1 MNAAS
6 SVPTRSPRLHSLD
19 ALRGLDMLII
29 LGLDALILLLA
40 SRNPGNGFLQEAARQ
55 MTHARWEGLHL
66 YDLVFPVFVFISG
79 ASMSFSL
86 AKYTGT
92 SIAPGLFHLW
102 KRAFGLAF
110 LGLLVN
116 GTLTWTESMR
126 YASVLG
132 LIGFSC
138 AIAGTCILL
147 CRRTGAVAS
156 AAGFILVLIT
166 LLQFTCGNFT
176 PDGSVNS
183 WVDRHWL
190 PGRLHGGVFDPE
202 GPLCVVSAS
211 ALCMGGWIAGKFLK
225 ESRLPPVRLC
235 TAMAGAG
242 LLLFCTARMLDGTY
256 PIIKSMWTGTFV
268 LAAAGISLTFLS
280 LFHLAVDVWNEGK
293 WAQWAFPLRVIGI
306 NALAAYL
313 IHSLL
318 NVHEL
323 NRRIFS
329 GMADLFPPFQPVF
342 LAVSLLLLQWLA
354 LLFLDRRR
362 LPFIKKRSND
372 QAADTPAMVAG
383 APRKNGYSPV
393 KRPANIISFP
403 QSPKRRNKAETSFFA
418 RFREKLCHPFRKE
431 AKHVPSMIVLRFPC
445 PIS

>member
-40 SRNPGNGFLQEAARQ
+40 SKNPENGFLQEAARQ

-190 PGRLHGGVFDPE
+190 PGRRVRLRPVHGRMDSGKVFERKPAPPHAPLHGNGRS
-202 GPLCVVSAS
+202 GPSPFLHRQD
-211 ALCMGGWIAGKFLK
+211 AG
-225 ESRLPPVRLC
+225 RHLP
-235 TAMAGAG
+235 
-242 LLLFCTARMLDGTY
+242 
-256 PIIKSMWTGTFV
+256 
-268 LAAAGISLTFLS
+268 
-280 LFHLAVDVWNEGK
+280 H
-293 WAQWAFPLRVIGI
+293 
-306 NALAAYL
+306 
-313 IHSLL
+313 H
-318 NVHEL
+318 
-323 NRRIFS
+323 
-329 GMADLFPPFQPVF
+329 
-342 LAVSLLLLQWLA
+342 
-354 LLFLDRRR
+354 
-362 LPFIKKRSND
+362 
-372 QAADTPAMVAG
+372 
-383 APRKNGYSPV
+383 
-393 KRPANIISFP
+393 
-403 QSPKRRNKAETSFFA
+403 
-418 RFREKLCHPFRKE
+418 
-431 AKHVPSMIVLRFPC
+431 
-445 PIS
+445 

>member
-1 MNAAS
+1 MAYS
-6 SVPTRSPRLHSLD
+6 SSPPSRSPRLHSLD

-29 LGLDALILLLA
+29 LGLDALVLLLA
-40 SRNPGNGFLQEAARQ
+40 SRNPESAFLQEAARQ

-79 ASMSFSL
+79 VSMSFSL
-86 AKYTGT
+86 GKYTSGNA
-92 SIAPGLFHLW
+92 SSVPGLLHLW
-102 KRAFGLAF
+102 KRALVLAF

-156 AAGFILVLIT
+156 AAGFILALIT

-190 PGRLHGGVFDPE
+190 AGRLHGGVFDPE

-211 ALCMGGWIAGKFLK
+211 VLCLGGWLAGKFLK
-225 ESRLPPVRLC
+225 ESRLSPVHLC
-235 TAMAGAG
+235 AAMAGAD
-242 LLLFCTARMLDGTY
+242 LLLFCAARMLDGLY

-268 LAAAGISLTFLS
+268 LAAAGISLTLLS
-280 LFHLAVDVWNEGK
+280 LFHLAVDVWNKGK
-293 WAQWAFPLRVIGI
+293 WALWAFPLRVIGI

-313 IHSLL
+313 INSLL
-318 NVHEL
+318 NIHAL
-323 NRRIFS
+323 NRRVFS
-329 GMADLFPPFQPVF
+329 GIADFFTPFQPVF
-342 LAVSLLLLQWLA
+342 LAVSLLVLQWLV
-354 LLFLDRRR
+354 LYFLDRRR
-362 LPFIKKRSND
+362 TSLAPK
-372 QAADTPAMVAG
+372 AA
-383 APRKNGYSPV
+383 K
-393 KRPANIISFP
+393 
-403 QSPKRRNKAETSFFA
+403 
-418 RFREKLCHPFRKE
+418 
-431 AKHVPSMIVLRFPC
+431 
-445 PIS
+445 

>member
-40 SRNPGNGFLQEAARQ
+40 SRNPENGFLQEAARQ

-342 LAVSLLLLQWLA
+342 LAVSLLLLQWQA

-431 AKHVPSMIVLRFPC
+431 AKHVPSMIVFRFPC

>member
-40 SRNPGNGFLQEAARQ
+40 SRNPENGFLQEAARQ

-190 PGRLHGGVFDPE
+190 SGRLHGGVFDPE

-383 APRKNGYSPV
+383 VPRKNGYSPV

-431 AKHVPSMIVLRFPC
+431 AKHVPSMIVFRFPC

>member
-40 SRNPGNGFLQEAARQ
+40 SRNPENGFLQEAARQ

-268 LAAAGISLTFLS
+268 LTAAGISLTFLS

-403 QSPKRRNKAETSFFA
+403 QSPKRRNKAETSFLLVSGKSSA
-418 RFREKLCHPFRKE
+418 TLSGKR
-431 AKHVPSMIVLRFPC
+431 PSTFLP
-445 PIS
+445 

>member
-431 AKHVPSMIVLRFPC
+431 AKHVPSMIVFRFPC

>member
-92 SIAPGLFHLW
+92 SIAPGLVHLW

-225 ESRLPPVRLC
+225 ESRLPPMRLC

-256 PIIKSMWTGTFV
+256 PIIKSMWTGPFV

-362 LPFIKKRSND
+362 LPFIKK
-372 QAADTPAMVAG
+372 A
-383 APRKNGYSPV
+383 V
-393 KRPANIISFP
+393 K
-403 QSPKRRNKAETSFFA
+403 
-418 RFREKLCHPFRKE
+418 
-431 AKHVPSMIVLRFPC
+431 
-445 PIS
+445 

>member
-40 SRNPGNGFLQEAARQ
+40 SRNPENGFLQEAARQ

-293 WAQWAFPLRVIGI
+293 WAQWVFPLRVIGI

-431 AKHVPSMIVLRFPC
+431 AKHVPSMIVFRFPC

>member
-40 SRNPGNGFLQEAARQ
+40 SRNPENGFLQEAARQ

-138 AIAGTCILL
+138 AIAGTLHP
-147 CRRTGAVAS
+147 AVP
-156 AAGFILVLIT
+156 
-166 LLQFTCGNFT
+166 
-176 PDGSVNS
+176 PDGGGCLSSGIHPGPHYPASVHL
-183 WVDRHWL
+183 RQFYA
-190 PGRLHGGVFDPE
+190 GRLRQ
-202 GPLCVVSAS
+202 L
-211 ALCMGGWIAGKFLK
+211 MGG
-225 ESRLPPVRLC
+225 
-235 TAMAGAG
+235 
-242 LLLFCTARMLDGTY
+242 
-256 PIIKSMWTGTFV
+256 
-268 LAAAGISLTFLS
+268 
-280 LFHLAVDVWNEGK
+280 
-293 WAQWAFPLRVIGI
+293 Q
-306 NALAAYL
+306 ALA
-313 IHSLL
+313 
-318 NVHEL
+318 
-323 NRRIFS
+323 
-329 GMADLFPPFQPVF
+329 
-342 LAVSLLLLQWLA
+342 
-354 LLFLDRRR
+354 
-362 LPFIKKRSND
+362 
-372 QAADTPAMVAG
+372 
-383 APRKNGYSPV
+383 PRPSAWG
-393 KRPANIISFP
+393 SF
-403 QSPKRRNKAETSFFA
+403 
-418 RFREKLCHPFRKE
+418 
-431 AKHVPSMIVLRFPC
+431 
-445 PIS
+445 